1 MAITN
6 TIQIDGQEV
15 PFKASAAIPRIY
27 RARFG
32 RDLFRDLNELVKDIN
47 QNDENNS
54 MLSLDS
60 LEVFENIAF
69 VMARYAD
76 PSVPDKPELW
86 LDRFET
92 FSIYQVL
99 PEILKLWGIN
109 AETDVESK
117 KKSRAVQ
124 TAR

>member
-6 TIQIDGQEV
+6 NILIDGQEV

-109 AETDVESK
+109 VETDVDSK

>member
-1 MAITN
+1 MASTN
-6 TIQIDGQEV
+6 TIQRDGQEV
-15 PFKASAAIPRIY
+15 PFKASAAVPRLY

-32 RDLFRDLNELVKDIN
+32 RDLFRDLNDLVKDIN

-54 MLSLDS
+54 MLSLES

-76 PSVPDKPELW
+76 PSIPDKPELW

-92 FSIYQVL
+92 FSVYRVL
-99 PEILKLWGIN
+99 PAILKLWNIN
-109 AETDVESK
+109 VSTDVESK
-117 KKSRAVQ
+117 KKLTALQ

>member
-6 TIQIDGQEV
+6 MILIDGQEV
-15 PFKASAAIPRIY
+15 PFKASAAVPRLY

-32 RDLFRDLNELVKDIN
+32 RDLFRDLNDLVKAIN
-47 QNDENNS
+47 TNDENNS
-54 MLSLDS
+54 MLSIDS

-69 VMARYAD
+69 IMARYAD
-76 PSVPDKPELW
+76 PTIPDNPEAW

-99 PEILKLWGIN
+99 PAILKLWGIN
-109 AETDVESK
+109 VETDVENQK
-117 KKSRAVQ
+117 KPTAHQ
-124 TAR
+124 TGR

>member
-6 TIQIDGQEV
+6 MILIDGQEV
-15 PFKASAAIPRIY
+15 PFKASAAVPRLY

-32 RDLFRDLNELVKDIN
+32 RDLFRDLNDLVKAIN
-47 QNDENNS
+47 TNDENNS
-54 MLSLDS
+54 MLSIDS

-69 VMARYAD
+69 IMARYAD
-76 PSVPDKPELW
+76 PTIPDNPEAW

-99 PEILKLWGIN
+99 PAILKLWGIN
-109 AETDVESK
+109 VETDVENK
-117 KKSRAVQ
+117 KKPTAHQ
-124 TAR
+124 TGR

>member
-1 MAITN
+1 MAITS
-6 TIQIDGQEV
+6 TILIDGQEV
-15 PFKASAAIPRIY
+15 QFKASAAIPRIY

-32 RDLFRDLNELVKDIN
+32 RDLFRDLNDLVKDIN

-54 MLSLDS
+54 LLSLDS

-69 VMARYAD
+69 IMARYAD
-76 PSVPDKPELW
+76 QSIPDQPELW
-86 LDRFET
+86 LDRFST

-99 PEILKLWGIN
+99 PEILRLWGVN
-109 AETDVESK
+109 VETDVESK
-117 KKSRAVQ
+117 KKLNAAP

>member
-6 TIQIDGQEV
+6 TIQIDWQEV

-76 PSVPDKPELW
+76 PSIPDKPELW

-109 AETDVESK
+109 VETDVESK

>member
-15 PFKASAAIPRIY
+15 PFKASAAVPRLY

-32 RDLFRDLNELVKDIN
+32 RDLFRDLNDLVKDIN

-76 PSVPDKPELW
+76 PSIPDKPELW

-92 FSIYQVL
+92 FSVYQVL
-99 PEILKLWGIN
+99 PAILKLWNIN
-109 AETDVESK
+109 VSTDVESK
-117 KKSRAVQ
+117 KKLTALQ

>member
-15 PFKASAAIPRIY
+15 PFKASAAVPRLY

-32 RDLFRDLNELVKDIN
+32 RDLFRDLNDLVNDIN
-47 QNDENNS
+47 RNDENNS

-60 LEVFENIAF
+60 LEVFENISF
-69 VMARYAD
+69 IMARYAD
-76 PSVPDKPELW
+76 PSIPDNPELW

-99 PEILKLWGIN
+99 PAILKLWNIN
-109 AETDVESK
+109 VSTDVESK
-117 KKSRAVQ
+117 KKLTALQ

>member
-6 TIQIDGQEV
+6 MILIDGQEV
-15 PFKASAAIPRIY
+15 PFKASAAVPRLY

-32 RDLFRDLNELVKDIN
+32 RDLFRDLNDLVKDIN
-47 QNDENNS
+47 TNDENNS
-54 MLSLDS
+54 MLSIDS

-69 VMARYAD
+69 IMARYAD
-76 PSVPDKPELW
+76 PTIPDTPEAW

-99 PEILKLWGIN
+99 PAILKLWGIN
-109 AETDVESK
+109 VETDVENK
-117 KKSRAVQ
+117 KKPTAHQ
-124 TAR
+124 TGR

>member
-76 PSVPDKPELW
+76 PSIPDKPELW

-109 AETDVESK
+109 VKTDVESK